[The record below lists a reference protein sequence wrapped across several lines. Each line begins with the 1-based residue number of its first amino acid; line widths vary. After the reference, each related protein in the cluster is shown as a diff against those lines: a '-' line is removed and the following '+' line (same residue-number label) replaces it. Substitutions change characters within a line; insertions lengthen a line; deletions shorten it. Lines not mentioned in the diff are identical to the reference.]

1 MTIYFLKDLCNNKKL
16 HLRNDQVKT
25 IHVPQ
30 YKNLSL
36 AKILDFASNQPRVFD
51 YLPDEPDLAKVPKQ
65 WVVDIC
71 AAIIGQEFREWVEDC
86 KEERNEA
93 MAQKRE
99 MMIDMDPEMA
109 ARFKAST
116 HVSRKSSHCPK
127 VY

>member
-1 MTIYFLKDLCNNKKL
+1 MKDLANRKKL
-16 HLRNDQVKT
+16 HLKNDQVKT

-51 YLPDEPDLAKVPKQ
+51 YLPDEPDLAKIPKQ

-71 AAIIGQEFREWVEDC
+71 AAIMGLEFREWVEDC

-93 MAQKRE
+93 MNQKRE
-99 MMIDMDPEMA
+99 MMMEMDPDMA
-109 ARFKAST
+109 AKFKASS
-116 HVSRKSSHCPK
+116 HVSRKSTFHQS

>member
-1 MTIYFLKDLCNNKKL
+1 LKDLANRKKL
-16 HLRNDQVKT
+16 HLKNDQVKT

-51 YLPDEPDLAKVPKQ
+51 YLPDEPDLAKIPKQ

-71 AAIIGQEFREWVEDC
+71 AAIMGLEFREWVEDC

-93 MAQKRE
+93 MNQKRE
-99 MMIDMDPEMA
+99 MMMEMDPDMA
-109 ARFKAST
+109 AKFKSSS
-116 HVSRKSSHCPK
+116 HVSRKSTIHPY